1 MLGYPK
7 VLVSWQ
13 LFRVPPPGE
22 LRVPTGVIANDS
34 IGVRMLNEVQLPEQ
48 LKARRLQGH
57 FSCDS
62 ELMNARVQQVL
73 ATSRRSIVGHDNHV
87 ADSRPRVAL
96 RVRDDV
102 QQFANCRVVLMQ
114 GDPASKSRGITP
126 TATWHQRAG
135 TREALPSA
143 RAGLGHAAVQVRA
156 HQPLPLLFS
165 NPFAPACNVASRLLS
180 VFDFSAVSVRCAG
193 EKPCRCFLLADAL
206 QLARPQSLQMASRR
220 DTCRVTGRGWRIGI
234 PSLFFPMLVGSRL
247 NCSVFFHICCMS
259 GDESPQRI

>member
-1 MLGYPK
+1 MYKSSCTLPNTANTVRIMCMLGYPK

-114 GDPASKSRGITP
+114 GDPASKSRGINVLDP
-126 TATWHQRAG
+126 YRN
-135 TREALPSA
+135 
-143 RAGLGHAAVQVRA
+143 
-156 HQPLPLLFS
+156 PLLL
-165 NPFAPACNVASRLLS
+165 PQLQHGINVLEREKLYLLPVQGSDTQRYKLGRTSPYLYFFRIRL
-180 VFDFSAVSVRCAG
+180 
-193 EKPCRCFLLADAL
+193 P
-206 QLARPQSLQMASRR
+206 P
-220 DTCRVTGRGWRIGI
+220 RVT
-234 PSLFFPMLVGSRL
+234 
-247 NCSVFFHICCMS
+247 
-259 GDESPQRI
+259 